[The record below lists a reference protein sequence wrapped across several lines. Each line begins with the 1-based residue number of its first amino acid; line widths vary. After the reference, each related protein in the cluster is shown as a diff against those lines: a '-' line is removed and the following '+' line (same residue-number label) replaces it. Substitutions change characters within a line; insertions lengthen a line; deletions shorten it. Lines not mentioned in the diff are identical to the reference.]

1 MEGSGIACPH
11 TPCDT
16 DRMHREIYGRWCVVS
31 VQEARGIAMYA
42 GFALIVVP
50 NVMMLYEPLTATTV
64 VIDLMS
70 LAAGIACLAIG
81 LRGAVSTGRDV
92 RNASLVMT
100 VMGIVMFAVSAWRHW
115 DPLEVVI
122 LAATLFAAMLIYLR
136 SRSPR
141 LTEGC

>member
-1 MEGSGIACPH
+1 
-11 TPCDT
+11 
-16 DRMHREIYGRWCVVS
+16 
-31 VQEARGIAMYA
+31 MYA

-92 RNASLVMT
+92 RDTSLVMT

-136 SRSPR
+136 SRSLR